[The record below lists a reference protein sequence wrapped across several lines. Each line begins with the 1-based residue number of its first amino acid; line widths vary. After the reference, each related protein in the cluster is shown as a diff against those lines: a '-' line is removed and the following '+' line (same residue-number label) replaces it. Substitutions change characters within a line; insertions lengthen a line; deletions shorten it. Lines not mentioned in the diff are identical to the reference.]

1 MPKHNGANS
10 KKGKGQSKRASYT
23 VEQRFYA
30 CHLKESGKSPKEIGT
45 LLKEKYGLD
54 LQSSTL
60 STFYNKKNMKKYKKE
75 CHRYSL
81 MASGETSINKIQRPT
96 ILLDMEF
103 VLVSMVK
110 DSFNMGNVVPN
121 PRLME
126 MGKDLFDRLRA
137 LRIHDPPGERLE
149 SFSDLRQ
156 DQINTLLDTS
166 NTICPC
172 VQR

>member
-1 MPKHNGANS
+1 M
-10 KKGKGQSKRASYT
+10 KK
-23 VEQRFYA
+23 
-30 CHLKESGKSPKEIGT
+30 SGKSPKEIGT
-45 LLKEKYGLD
+45 LLKEEYGLD

-81 MASGETSINKIQRPT
+81 MASGETSINKIQRPA
-96 ILLDMEF
+96 ILLFMEF

-137 LRIHDPPGERLE
+137 LRIHMM
-149 SFSDLRQ
+149 
-156 DQINTLLDTS
+156 LLVRDWS
-166 NTICPC
+166 HSVI
-172 VQR
+172 